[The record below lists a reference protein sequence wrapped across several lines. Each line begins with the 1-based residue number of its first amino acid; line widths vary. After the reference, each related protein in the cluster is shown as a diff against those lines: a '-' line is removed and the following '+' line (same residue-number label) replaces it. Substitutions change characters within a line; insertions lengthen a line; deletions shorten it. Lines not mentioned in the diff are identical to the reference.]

1 MMIDS
6 TYKDQQGDIWICKA
20 RGMSL
25 NKERFALLVNK
36 KGVVWFT
43 TEPDW
48 KIFEELK
55 RNSSNKK

>member
-1 MMIDS
+1 
-6 TYKDQQGDIWICKA
+6 
-20 RGMSL
+20 MSL

-48 KIFEELK
+48 KIFKELK
-55 RNSSNKK
+55 RK

>member
-1 MMIDS
+1 MMVDS
-6 TYKDQQGDIWICKA
+6 SYKDQQGNTWICKA

-55 RNSSNKK
+55 RK

>member
-6 TYKDQQGDIWICKA
+6 TYKDQQGNIWICKA
-20 RGMSL
+20 IGL
-25 NKERFALLVNK
+25 TINFEKKERYAILINK

-55 RNSSNKK
+55 KK